1 MNFYFVVIINK
12 ALLDG
17 RVLLWI
23 VKWINKVLLLL
34 LLYYYHYYDH
44 DHDND
49 HDHDHYHY
57 HHHYHYHYHYHYHD
71 LINVSEM
78 ISHFIETN

>member
-1 MNFYFVVIINK
+1 MEEYSCES
-12 ALLDG
+12 LP
-17 RVLLWI
+17 
-23 VKWINKVLLLL
+23 WINKVLLLL
-34 LLYYYHYYDH
+34 LLYYYHY
-44 DHDND
+44 

-57 HHHYHYHYHYHYHD
+57 HHHYHYHYHYHD